1 MHVPYPR
8 VSGRYPRQ
16 HLVFFPSTESS
27 SGVEG
32 GETEPTEESKSI
44 RQTTMAFGSLEVVL
58 RTMRTLCTDREVR
71 F

>member
-1 MHVPYPR
+1 MQVPDPR

-16 HLVFFPSTESS
+16 HLVFFPSTENS

-32 GETEPTEESKSI
+32 GEIEPTEESKSM
-44 RQTTMAFGSLEVVL
+44 RQTTMAFGPLEAVL
-58 RTMRTLCTDREVR
+58 RTMRTLCTNREVR